1 MKSITI
7 KHEAGWGELGEI
19 PERGFT
25 IIFSDDFKEA
35 SVFDLGKE
43 ECSKLLPKKDAEL
56 LWNEIMKCNFQK
68 VLLENESMQGCDG
81 YNSRI
86 ELDVGQG
93 ILSLSLW
100 CPNMNIYKE
109 YNMNESVKLLKAI
122 YSITSYVAHQNIAKD
137 FKF

>member
-1 MKSITI
+1 MKPD
-7 KHEAGWGELGEI
+7 GENWEI
-19 PERGFT
+19 PEKGFT

-43 ECSKLLPKKDAEL
+43 ECSKLIKKEDIESF
-56 LWNEIMKCNFQK
+56 WKEIMECNFQK

-81 YNSRI
+81 YNSKI

-100 CPNMNIYKE
+100 CPDLESYKE
-109 YNMNESVKLLKAI
+109 RNLSESVKLLKSI
-122 YSITSYVAHQNIAKD
+122 NSITSYVARQNIAKN